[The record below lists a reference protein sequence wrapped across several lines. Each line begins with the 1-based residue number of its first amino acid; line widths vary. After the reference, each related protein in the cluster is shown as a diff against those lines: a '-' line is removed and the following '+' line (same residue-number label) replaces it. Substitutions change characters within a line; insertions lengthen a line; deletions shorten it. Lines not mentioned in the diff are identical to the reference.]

1 MAINLTDEQKLLL
14 RQASELLDSLRTG
27 LKVSVPVNINSGSGL
42 LSFTIDN
49 MELDIKDTRQTQ
61 GRGTNDSE
69 YLIYLARVN
78 DGTGIDFT
86 TGKPLKT
93 YDEWLNS

>member
-27 LKVSVPVNINSGSGL
+27 LKVSVPVNINAGSGL

-49 MELDIKDTRQTQ
+49 R
-61 GRGTNDSE
+61 
-69 YLIYLARVN
+69 
-78 DGTGIDFT
+78 
-86 TGKPLKT
+86 
-93 YDEWLNS
+93 